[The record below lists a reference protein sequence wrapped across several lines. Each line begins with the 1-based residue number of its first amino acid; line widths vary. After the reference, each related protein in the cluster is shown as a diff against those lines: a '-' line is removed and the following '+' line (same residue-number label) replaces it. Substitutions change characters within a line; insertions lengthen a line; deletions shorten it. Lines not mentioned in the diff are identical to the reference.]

1 MTEQH
6 CGTRLVKGLS
16 FKFDEENKRVHLSP
30 SFYFDHLRNVRES
43 MRRKLDERMSG
54 APDSVLKSFPKLFNS
69 VLADER
75 LMTFSQKCSEVLSK
89 PCESREDA
97 RQQMGNIAS
106 ELANQCNK
114 QVAKV
119 LRAENDI
126 LKSKNA
132 SLEGQPSPIEL
143 IALVLESMRSKA
155 RKVHNP
161 EVSTIH

>member
-1 MTEQH
+1 ME
-6 CGTRLVKGLS
+6 
-16 FKFDEENKRVHLSP
+16 
-30 SFYFDHLRNVRES
+30 
-43 MRRKLDERMSG
+43 
-54 APDSVLKSFPKLFNS
+54 
-69 VLADER
+69 
-75 LMTFSQKCSEVLSK
+75 
-89 PCESREDA
+89 
-97 RQQMGNIAS
+97 NIAS
-106 ELANQCNK
+106 ELSNQCNK

-143 IALVLESMRSKA
+143 IAMVLESMRSKA

>member
-16 FKFDEENKRVHLSP
+16 FKFDEENKRVYLSP
-30 SFYFDHLRNVRES
+30 SFYFDHLRNVREL
-43 MRRKLDERMSG
+43 MRRKLDERMPG
-54 APDSVLKSFPKLFNS
+54 APDSVLKSFGKLFNS

-75 LMTFSQKCSEVLSK
+75 LMTFSQKCSEVLNK
-89 PCESREDA
+89 RCESREDA
-97 RQQMGNIAS
+97 RQQMENIAS
-106 ELANQCNK
+106 ELSNQCNK

-143 IALVLESMRSKA
+143 IAMVLESMRSKA